1 MQHQEVLDKIEEI
14 KIFLKSIG
22 FKQTNDFPDNWN
34 LDSRI
39 AFLPEKSRY
48 LTTYNNDERI
58 VLRIEIEIVG
68 GILVVLSGKYGTSV
82 FQSIKTDYDFKAKYE
97 EGELFKSELRDFRL
111 KKVLYSK

>member
-22 FKQTNDFPDNWN
+22 FKQTNEFPDDWN

-48 LTTYNNDERI
+48 LTIYKNDERI
-58 VLRIEIEIVG
+58 VLRIEVEIMG
-68 GILVVLSGKYGTSV
+68 GILVVLSGKYGLSV
-82 FQSIKTDYDFKAKYE
+82 FQSIRTDYDFKVKHE
-97 EGELFKSELRDFRL
+97 EGEIFKSELRDFRL
-111 KKVLYSK
+111 RKVLY